1 MNVKRHARIAIALAS
16 CALITAPAAQAS
28 LEKGG
33 RTLSQPQSDDHAR
46 TSPAP
51 VVAPF
56 IATGDDHARTHTA
69 AAAIS
74 FSATGDD
81 HARTDVA
88 TTALSLPVTPP
99 QTVATASSG
108 FDWEDAGLGFGT
120 AAGIALLTAGA
131 VMSTRKLREPR
142 STSFV

>member
-1 MNVKRHARIAIALAS
+1 MNVKRHARVAIALAS

-69 AAAIS
+69 AAIP

>member
-1 MNVKRHARIAIALAS
+1 MNVKRHARVAIALAS

-33 RTLSQPQSDDHAR
+33 RTLSQPRGDDHAR

-56 IATGDDHARTHTA
+56 I
-69 AAAIS
+69 
-74 FSATGDD
+74 ATGDD

-131 VMSTRKLREPR
+131 VMSTRKPREPR

>member
-1 MNVKRHARIAIALAS
+1 MNVKRHARVAIALAS

-33 RTLSQPQSDDHAR
+33 RTLSQPQGDDHAR

-56 IATGDDHARTHTA
+56 IATGDDHARTDTA

-74 FSATGDD
+74 FIATGDD

-88 TTALSLPVTPP
+88 TTALTLPVTP

-131 VMSTRKLREPR
+131 LMSTRKLREPR
-142 STSFV
+142 TTSFV

>member
-1 MNVKRHARIAIALAS
+1 MNVKRHARVALVLAS

-28 LEKGG
+28 LQGES
-33 RTLSQPQSDDHAR
+33 RTFSQPKGDAAR
-46 TSPAP
+46 TTPAP
-51 VVAPF
+51 I

-108 FDWEDAGLGFGT
+108 FDWVDAGLGFGT